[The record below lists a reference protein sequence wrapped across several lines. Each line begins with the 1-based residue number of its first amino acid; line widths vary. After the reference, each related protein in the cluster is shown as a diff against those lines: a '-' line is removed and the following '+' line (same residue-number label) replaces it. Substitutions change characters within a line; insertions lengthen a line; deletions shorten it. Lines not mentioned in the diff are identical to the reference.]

1 MGKLNKITR
10 SASAGLTIVEL
21 LIVIVVIGILAAVGF
36 VTYRNIQ
43 EQARKASVSA
53 QLKSAERAILAYA
66 AENANLPS
74 DIGAVG
80 IKNSGAV
87 TFEYEPNEDG
97 TFCITGTNSNVS
109 MNLNQT
115 GIVTEGGCPGHGAG
129 GVAAITNFVPNPGFE
144 LSRDGWG
151 WANGSGYSGSI
162 STTQKHSG
170 NSSFAITAPA
180 SGVADRYF
188 EGYVYTEATGTYT
201 ISAYVYLTAT
211 GETFQNRDVLFGMG
225 IGPGVNVGPDPK
237 YDRTKTN
244 QWQRI
249 TRTVTFT
256 QPTSAVRIRFYA
268 PLGGTIYIDSVML
281 TPGTTVPDYADGSS
295 PGWKWLGIPHN
306 SASRGTP
313 K

>member
-1 MGKLNKITR
+1 MKKLKNN
-10 SASAGLTIVEL
+10 SNSGFTIVEL
-21 LIVIVVIGILAAVGF
+21 LIVIVVIAILSAVSF
-36 VTYRNIQ
+36 VAYRNIQ
-43 EQARKASVSA
+43 EQAREASISA
-53 QLKSAERAILAYA
+53 ELKSAERAILAYA
-66 AENANLPS
+66 AQNEALPN
-74 DIGAVG
+74 DLAAAG
-80 IKNSGAV
+80 IKGSGAV

-109 MNLNQT
+109 MNMSQT
-115 GIVTEGGCPGHGAG
+115 GIITEGGCPGHGVG
-129 GVAAITNFVPNPGFE
+129 GVAAITNFAPNPGFE

-151 WANGSGYSGSI
+151 WQNGSGYSGSI
-162 STTQKHSG
+162 STAQKHSG

-188 EGYVYTEATGTYT
+188 ENYVYTGATGTYT
-201 ISAYVYLTAT
+201 ISAYAYLTAT
-211 GETFQNRDVLFGMG
+211 GETHQNRDVLFAMG

-281 TPGTTVPDYADGSS
+281 TPGTTAPAYADGSS
-295 PGWKWLGIPHN
+295 PGWKWLGTPHN
-306 SASRGTP
+306 SASRGAP